1 VNCLDCSRDL
11 DAERPAVAVCSG
23 CGGAICHAHSS
34 ISYAKRPVGP
44 GSGQTRMTSARS
56 RTIRCLVC
64 IQAAQ
69 GSVADQAARALRAN
83 RFRNF
88 WRRRASRPASSS
100 LASRMT
106 PTVELGPMRPD

>member
-23 CGGAICHAHSS
+23 CGGAICNAHSS
-34 ISYAKRPVGP
+34 ISYTKRPIGP
-44 GSGQTRMTSARS
+44 GGGQSRMTGMRS

-64 IQAAQ
+64 VQAAE

-88 WRRRASRPASSS
+88 WRRQAGQPASSS
-100 LASRMT
+100 VASRMT
-106 PTVELGPMRPD
+106 PRIELGPMRPD